1 MSILILVFVEVS
13 LDEALRDPHGKDV
26 PHDIGHREA
35 ACGPQALYRQ
45 AAAANKAHSVKK
57 HKFGLEI
64 KPVQQFIFNSLC
76 STSLPIFEQFLNM
89 FRSATM
95 QGVSS

>member
-1 MSILILVFVEVS
+1 MRLCETHMEKMCRMTLVTEKQPV
-13 LDEALRDPHGKDV
+13 DPKL
-26 PHDIGHREA
+26 E
-35 ACGPQALYRQ
+35 ALYRQ

-57 HKFGLEI
+57 HKFDLEI

-95 QGVSS
+95 QGVSG